1 MITIGKLSEVLPE
14 KETIAAY
21 LECVELFFTANRIAE
36 NNYVPA
42 LLTAIGGE
50 TYALLRNLLAPE
62 KPSTKTFAELKAALQ
77 CHFDPK
83 SLVITERFYFHRR
96 CQQSGESIA
105 EYITKLRRL
114 ATNCEFGEYLEQTL
128 RDRLVCG
135 LNHEPTQ
142 KRLLSESSLSLA
154 KAIEIS

>member
-1 MITIGKLSEVLPE
+1 MTTIDKLSEFLPE
-14 KETIAAY
+14 KETIAAD
-21 LECVELFFTANRIAE
+21 LERLELFFAANRVAE
-36 NNYVPA
+36 NKQVPA

-62 KPSTKTFAELKAALQ
+62 KPSTKTFTELKAALQ

-83 SLVITERFYFHRR
+83 PLIIAERFYCHRR

-105 EYITKLRRL
+105 EYIAELRRL
-114 ATNCEFGEYLEQTL
+114 ATNCEFREYLEQTL

-142 KRLLSESSLSLA
+142 KRLLS
-154 KAIEIS
+154 